1 MSATQTSDKRRG
13 VVVVGAGSGI
23 GAAVAARFHDQGDRV
38 LGVDVRFKEDTPWEQ
53 AVLDLRDLD
62 AVGALIKRL
71 DSDEQGWDVL
81 AYVAGIPGTF
91 DAGDVLRV
99 NFLGM
104 RTLALGLLPVL
115 RSGGAIVSVASVA
128 GLAWQVRADAL
139 AGLLD
144 ASTGDEVDAW
154 QASQDPGYAVY
165 STSKE
170 ASILFSK
177 KISGPSWQKY
187 GIRVNTV
194 SPGPTDT
201 PILGDFK
208 KSMGDDT
215 IEFVRSTAGR
225 HGSVDDIA
233 PVVTFLASDDA
244 RWINGQDIQV
254 DAGVIAGMGVGP
266 YQI

>member
-1 MSATQTSDKRRG
+1 M
-13 VVVVGAGSGI
+13 
-23 GAAVAARFHDQGDRV
+23 
-38 LGVDVRFKEDTPWEQ
+38 
-53 AVLDLRDLD
+53 
-62 AVGALIKRL
+62 
-71 DSDEQGWDVL
+71 
-81 AYVAGIPGTF
+81 
-91 DAGDVLRV
+91 
-99 NFLGM
+99 
-104 RTLALGLLPVL
+104 
-115 RSGGAIVSVASVA
+115 
-128 GLAWQVRADAL
+128 
-139 AGLLD
+139 
-144 ASTGDEVDAW
+144 
-154 QASQDPGYAVY
+154 Y

-170 ASILFSK
+170 ALILFSK

-187 GIRVNTV
+187 GIASTPSARAR
-194 SPGPTDT
+194 PTR
-201 PILGDFK
+201 PSSVIS

>member
-1 MSATQTSDKRRG
+1 MSATQRG

-23 GAAVAARFHDQGDRV
+23 GAATAARFHDQGDRV
-38 LGVDVRFKEDTPWEQ
+38 LGVDVRFTGDTAWEQ
-53 AVLDLRDLD
+53 AVLALRAPDGIGD
-62 AVGALIKRL
+62 LIKRL
-71 DSDEQGWDVL
+71 ESDGQGWDVL

-91 DAGDVLRV
+91 EPGDVLRV

-115 RSGGAIVSVASVA
+115 RTGGSIITVASVA
-128 GLAWQVRADAL
+128 GLAWQGRADAL

-144 ASTGDEVDAW
+144 ASTGEEIDAW
-154 QASQDPGYAVY
+154 QAQQDPAYAVY

-177 KISGPSWQKY
+177 KISGPAWQKY

-215 IEFVRSTAGR
+215 IEFVRSAAGR
-225 HGSVDDIA
+225 HGGVDDIA
-233 PVVTFLASDDA
+233 PVITFLASDEA

-254 DAGVIAGMGVGP
+254 DAGVIAGMGAGP
-266 YQI
+266 YPI